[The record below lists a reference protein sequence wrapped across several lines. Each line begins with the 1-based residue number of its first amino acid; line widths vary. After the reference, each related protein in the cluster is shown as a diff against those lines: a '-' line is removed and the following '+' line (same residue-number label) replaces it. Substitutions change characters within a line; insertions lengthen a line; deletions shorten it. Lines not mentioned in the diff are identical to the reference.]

1 MDVGFMVASFLSVA
15 LVCLFLGCW
24 LIGVGIRASR
34 PPPVP
39 PAQVVNGGEG
49 GEARTRAPRSNDG
62 EPGPIARALFVSFGL
77 GIIAAPWLLVWR
89 ALQHM
94 ELTKGRV
101 LRVRNRA
108 QLPEPA
114 RGDGWAGEAVVLERP
129 PAAHERR
136 LLGELWLLTARMEQ
150 ASVAAFS
157 QLGLHL
163 AALGAPACLLESTHR
178 AALDEIRHACA
189 CFAIVRAMTGEPHSA
204 GPIRALA
211 NTRTA
216 GVDMIRLAIGSL
228 VDGCLGEGVAA
239 DVAARGARSAED
251 PAIRRVLE
259 MIASDE
265 ATHAELGWD
274 VLAWCLA
281 EGGPEVS
288 RAVEVRIGQVGCEL
302 APQLPDLPGLD
313 AAALARHGII
323 DQKTLG
329 VLAAARIAEVQ
340 ERALG
345 LLGCE
350 AVARAA

>member
-1 MDVGFMVASFLSVA
+1 MDVGLIVGTFLFVV
-15 LVCLFLGCW
+15 LVCLFLGCT

-39 PAQVVNGGEG
+39 PAQVVNGGE
-49 GEARTRAPRSNDG
+49 ARSSAPRSTDG
-62 EPGPIARALFVSFGL
+62 EPGPIARALIVSFGV
-77 GIIAAPWLLVWR
+77 GIILAPWLLVWR
-89 ALQHM
+89 ALEHL

-163 AALGAPACLLESTHR
+163 AALGAPARLLESTHR

-211 NTRTA
+211 NARAA

-239 DVAARGARSAED
+239 DVAARGARSAKD

-259 MIASDE
+259 MIACDE

-281 EGGPEVS
+281 EGGAEVG
-288 RAVEVRIGQVGCEL
+288 RAVEVRVGQLGREL

-323 DQKTLG
+323 GQKTLG
-329 VLAAARIAEVQ
+329 ALAAARIAEVQ
-340 ERALG
+340 ERARG
-345 LLGCE
+345 LLGGGV
-350 AVARAA
+350 VARAA